1 MMRRIFNL
9 AILMLSCLFLFG
21 CEQKSN
27 SEQANKTDKK
37 EIVVGLPPSMHNI
50 LMERVVKPELEQKG
64 YTVKLV
70 NFSSLR
76 DSNTALVEGS
86 IDMNAAQH
94 QAYLDVYNKETNN
107 DLVSLVHIPSI
118 SAALFSQSHRSVNE
132 IAPNQIIAIP
142 NDPSNTA
149 RALLLLQKLNWI
161 TLKPDTKSGTA
172 NINDIAENKYDL
184 KFRLLLSE
192 IIPRTLGEVDYAIMP
207 GGVAWLSKIPADNVL
222 FQEQLSPNLEL
233 MVVVKKENL
242 NTAWA
247 KEVKALYL
255 SDVLKRFI
263 NEDPDAKGRFI
274 WPQQ

>member
-1 MMRRIFNL
+1 MN
-9 AILMLSCLFLFG
+9 
-21 CEQKSN
+21 
-27 SEQANKTDKK
+27 
-37 EIVVGLPPSMHNI
+37 NI

-184 KFRLLLSE
+184 KFKLLLSE

-247 KEVKALYL
+247 NEVKALYQ

-263 NEDPDAKGRFI
+263 NKDPDAKGRFI

>member
-27 SEQANKTDKK
+27 PEQANKTDKK

-50 LMERVVKPELEQKG
+50 LIERVVKPELEQKG

-247 KEVKALYL
+247 KEVKALYQ

-274 WPQQ
+274 WSQQ

>member
-1 MMRRIFNL
+1 MRRIFNL

-172 NINDIAENKYDL
+172 NIYDIAENKYDL

-247 KEVKALYL
+247 KEVKALYQ
-255 SDVLKRFI
+255 SDALKRFI

>member
-27 SEQANKTDKK
+27 PEPANKTDKK

-247 KEVKALYL
+247 KEVKALYQ

>member
-1 MMRRIFNL
+1 MKKLFNIL
-9 AILMLSCLFLFG
+9 AIIVTGFILFG
-21 CEQKSN
+21 CEQKSETN
-27 SEQANKTDKK
+27 TNNLEKK

-50 LMERVVKPELEQKG
+50 LMERVVKPELEKKG

-118 SAALFSQSHRSVNE
+118 SAALFSQTHRSLDD
-132 IAPNQIIAIP
+132 IAQGQTIAIP

-149 RALLLLQKLNWI
+149 RALLLLQSLDWI
-161 TLKPDTKSGTA
+161 KLKPQAQSGTVSV
-172 NINDIAENKYDL
+172 NDIAENKYNL
-184 KFRLLLSE
+184 KFKTLLSE
-192 IIPRTLGEVDYAIMP
+192 IIPRTLSEVDYAIMP
-207 GGVAWLSKIPADNVL
+207 GGVAWLSKVPADNVL
-222 FQEQLSPNLEL
+222 LQEKLSPNLEL

-242 NTAWA
+242 NTQWA
-247 KEVKALYL
+247 KDVKQLYQ
-255 SDVLKRFI
+255 SDELKTFI

>member
-1 MMRRIFNL
+1 MMRRIFTL
-9 AILMLSCLFLFG
+9 SILMLSGLFLFG

-64 YTVKLV
+64 YTVKLI

-132 IAPNQIIAIP
+132 IAPNQTIAIP

-247 KEVKALYL
+247 KEVKAIYQ

>member
-1 MMRRIFNL
+1 MRRIFNL

-161 TLKPDTKSGTA
+161 TLKPDTKPGTA

-247 KEVKALYL
+247 KEVKAIYQ

>member
-1 MMRRIFNL
+1 MKKLFNIL
-9 AILMLSCLFLFG
+9 AIIVTGFVLFG
-21 CEQKSN
+21 CEQKSETNANN
-27 SEQANKTDKK
+27 SEKK

-50 LMERVVKPELEQKG
+50 LMERVVKPELEKKG

-76 DSNTALVEGS
+76 DSNTALVEGT

-118 SAALFSQSHRSVNE
+118 SAALFSQTHRSLDD
-132 IAPNQIIAIP
+132 IAQGQTIAIP

-149 RALLLLQKLNWI
+149 RALLLLQSLGWIKLN
-161 TLKPDTKSGTA
+161 PQAQSGTVSV
-172 NINDIAENKYDL
+172 NDIAENKYNL
-184 KFRLLLSE
+184 KFKTLLSE
-192 IIPRTLGEVDYAIMP
+192 IIPRTLSEVDYAIMP
-207 GGVAWLSKIPADNVL
+207 GGVAWLSKVPADNVL
-222 FQEQLSPNLEL
+222 LQEKLSPNLEL

-242 NTAWA
+242 NTQWA
-247 KEVKALYL
+247 KDVKQLYQ
-255 SDVLKRFI
+255 SDELKTFI

>member
-247 KEVKALYL
+247 KEVKAIYQ

>member
-1 MMRRIFNL
+1 MRRIFNL

-222 FQEQLSPNLEL
+222 FQEQLSTNLEL

-247 KEVKALYL
+247 KDVKALYQ
-255 SDVLKRFI
+255 SDALKRFI
-263 NEDPDAKGRFI
+263 NEDPDAKGLFI

>member
-1 MMRRIFNL
+1 MRRIFNL

-247 KEVKALYL
+247 KDVKALYQ
-255 SDVLKRFI
+255 SDALKRFI
-263 NEDPDAKGRFI
+263 NEDHDAKGRFI

>member
-1 MMRRIFNL
+1 MCI
-9 AILMLSCLFLFG
+9 
-21 CEQKSN
+21 
-27 SEQANKTDKK
+27 
-37 EIVVGLPPSMHNI
+37 
-50 LMERVVKPELEQKG
+50 
-64 YTVKLV
+64 
-70 NFSSLR
+70 R
-76 DSNTALVEGS
+76 DS
-86 IDMNAAQH
+86 
-94 QAYLDVYNKETNN
+94 NKETNN

-247 KEVKALYL
+247 KEVKALYQ
-255 SDVLKRFI
+255 SDALKRFI
-263 NEDPDAKGRFI
+263 NEDSDAKGRFI

>member
-1 MMRRIFNL
+1 MKKLFNIL
-9 AILMLSCLFLFG
+9 AIIVTGFILFG
-21 CEQKSN
+21 CEQKSETN
-27 SEQANKTDKK
+27 TNNLEKK

-50 LMERVVKPELEQKG
+50 LMERVVKPELEKKG

-118 SAALFSQSHRSVNE
+118 SAALFSQTHRSLDD
-132 IAPNQIIAIP
+132 IAQEQTIAIP

-149 RALLLLQKLNWI
+149 RALLLLQSLDWI
-161 TLKPDTKSGTA
+161 KLKPQAQSGTVSV
-172 NINDIAENKYDL
+172 NDIAENKYNL
-184 KFRLLLSE
+184 KFKTLLSE
-192 IIPRTLGEVDYAIMP
+192 IIPRTLSEVDYAIMP
-207 GGVAWLSKIPADNVL
+207 GGVAWLSKVPADNVL
-222 FQEQLSPNLEL
+222 LQEKLSPNLEL

-242 NTAWA
+242 NTQWA
-247 KEVKALYL
+247 KDVKQLYQ
-255 SDVLKRFI
+255 SDELKTFI

>member
-1 MMRRIFNL
+1 MRRIFNL

-132 IAPNQIIAIP
+132 IAPNQTIAIP

-247 KEVKALYL
+247 KDVKALYQ
-255 SDVLKRFI
+255 SDALKRFI

>member
-9 AILMLSCLFLFG
+9 TILILSGLLLFG
-21 CEQKSN
+21 CEQKTD
-27 SEQANKTDKK
+27 SEAANKTDKK

-132 IAPNQIIAIP
+132 ITPNQTIAIP

-161 TLKPDTKSGTA
+161 TLKPDTKPGTA

-247 KEVKALYL
+247 KDVKALYQ
-255 SDVLKRFI
+255 SDALKRFI

>member
-207 GGVAWLSKIPADNVL
+207 GGVAWLSKIPANNVL
-222 FQEQLSPNLEL
+222 FQEQLSSNLEL

-247 KEVKALYL
+247 KEVKALYK

>member
-172 NINDIAENKYDL
+172 NINDIAQNKYDL

-247 KEVKALYL
+247 KEVKALYQ

>member
-161 TLKPDTKSGTA
+161 TLKPDTKPGTA

-247 KEVKALYL
+247 KEVKAIYQ

>member
-64 YTVKLV
+64 YTVKLI

-76 DSNTALVEGS
+76 DSNTALVEGN

-132 IAPNQIIAIP
+132 IAPNQTIAIP

-222 FQEQLSPNLEL
+222 FQEQLSTNLEL

-247 KEVKALYL
+247 KDVKALYQ
-255 SDVLKRFI
+255 SDALKRFI

>member
-1 MMRRIFNL
+1 MRRIFNL

-247 KEVKALYL
+247 KEVKALYQ

-263 NEDPDAKGRFI
+263 NEDPDAKGRFV

>member
-27 SEQANKTDKK
+27 PEQANKTDKK

-172 NINDIAENKYDL
+172 NINDIAENKY
-184 KFRLLLSE
+184 E
-192 IIPRTLGEVDYAIMP
+192 I
-207 GGVAWLSKIPADNVL
+207 
-222 FQEQLSPNLEL
+222 
-233 MVVVKKENL
+233 
-242 NTAWA
+242 
-247 KEVKALYL
+247 
-255 SDVLKRFI
+255 
-263 NEDPDAKGRFI
+263 GRASCRERV
-274 WPQQ
+274 

>member
-1 MMRRIFNL
+1 MRRIFNL

-247 KEVKALYL
+247 KEVKALYQ

>member
-27 SEQANKTDKK
+27 PEQTNKTDKK

-132 IAPNQIIAIP
+132 IASNQIIAIP

>member
-1 MMRRIFNL
+1 MRRIFNL

-247 KEVKALYL
+247 KEVKAIYQ

>member
-161 TLKPDTKSGTA
+161 TLKPDTKPGTT

-247 KEVKALYL
+247 KEVKALYQ

-263 NEDPDAKGRFI
+263 NEDPDAKGRFV

>member
-161 TLKPDTKSGTA
+161 TLKPDTKPGTA

>member
-1 MMRRIFNL
+1 MRRIFNL
-9 AILMLSCLFLFG
+9 TILILSGLLLFG
-21 CEQKSN
+21 CEQKTD
-27 SEQANKTDKK
+27 SETANKTDKK

-94 QAYLDVYNKETNN
+94 QSYLDVYNKETNN

-132 IAPNQIIAIP
+132 IAPNQTIAIP

-247 KEVKALYL
+247 KDVKALYQ
-255 SDVLKRFI
+255 SDALKRFI

>member
-1 MMRRIFNL
+1 MKKLFNIL
-9 AILMLSCLFLFG
+9 AIIVMGFILFG
-21 CEQKSN
+21 CEQKSETN
-27 SEQANKTDKK
+27 ANNLEKK

-50 LMERVVKPELEQKG
+50 LMERVVKPELEKKG

-118 SAALFSQSHRSVNE
+118 SAALFSQTHRSLDD
-132 IAPNQIIAIP
+132 IAQGQTIAIP

-149 RALLLLQKLNWI
+149 RALLLLQSLGWI
-161 TLKPDTKSGTA
+161 KLKPQAQSGTVSV
-172 NINDIAENKYDL
+172 NDIAENKYNL
-184 KFRLLLSE
+184 KFKTLLSE
-192 IIPRTLGEVDYAIMP
+192 IIPRTLSEVDYAIMP
-207 GGVAWLSKIPADNVL
+207 GGVAWLSKVPADNVL
-222 FQEQLSPNLEL
+222 LQEKLSPNLEL

-242 NTAWA
+242 NTQWA
-247 KEVKALYL
+247 KDVKQLYQ
-255 SDVLKRFI
+255 SDELKTFI

>member
-9 AILMLSCLFLFG
+9 TILILSGLFLFG
-21 CEQKSN
+21 CDQKTD
-27 SEQANKTDKK
+27 SEPANKADKK

-64 YTVKLV
+64 YTVRLV

-132 IAPNQIIAIP
+132 IAPNQTIAIP

-161 TLKPDTKSGTA
+161 TLKPDTKPGTA

-222 FQEQLSPNLEL
+222 FQEQLSTNLEL

-247 KEVKALYL
+247 KDVKALYQ
-255 SDVLKRFI
+255 SDALKRFI